1 MDIAEQLKLKRAE
14 ILRLAEKHGAKNIRI
29 FGSVARGEA
38 ERESDLDI
46 LVEMG
51 EDHTPFF
58 PGGLLADLEELL
70 GCKVEAVTENALHW
84 YIRER
89 VLKEAIPL

>member
-38 ERESDLDI
+38 EPESDLDI
-46 LVEMG
+46 LVEMD

-70 GCKVEAVTENALHW
+70 GCKVEVVTENALHW